1 MRKLLTFCRDCC
13 LEERICFKV
22 VALFCCDC
30 WLCVFMI
37 YGRISLQNNA
47 FLIAFS
53 VVFLQWPLQLLEHAD
68 HANQLVERLVYIH
81 SQFCTALDQ
90 WNSELL
96 CQVLRFIPANLQK
109 PVIFLLETEI
119 QLTWL
124 RWIFLLFKWRGPFF
138 DLPHVGFPDPIC

>member
-1 MRKLLTFCRDCC
+1 
-13 LEERICFKV
+13 
-22 VALFCCDC
+22 
-30 WLCVFMI
+30 MI

-109 PVIFLLETEI
+109 PANFFYWKLKYSLPDFGEFFFYLSDAAPSLTYHTLAFQIRFVSNNQHGKLIPILDTKNLTMELGDFLE
-119 QLTWL
+119 
-124 RWIFLLFKWRGPFF
+124 
-138 DLPHVGFPDPIC
+138 